1 MSHHS
6 PGPGWCHTTGS
17 GHIQRDGVRT
27 RVSISVSHDQ
37 NHCSVHLC
45 CDHVSPMPMPMWP
58 ILGFNV
64 DYVSLVQLS
73 ARTHNLSQFRVSK
86 YGRWLVVAGESEV
99 IAWPRLSSSPSRGHS
114 GHLGPVQLAR
124 RHTETGNCAVSCLL
138 SDRLETHNMDTCN
151 VWTLEVATNLRE
163 VPQCPEKASIR
174 QGPLLFVKRIKNMLR
189 ENAQQAFKHDK

>member
-1 MSHHS
+1 MSHHRLES
-6 PGPGWCHTTGS
+6 GCHTTGS

-27 RVSISVSHDQ
+27 RVSISVSHGQD
-37 NHCSVHLC
+37 HDSCLHGSVHLC
-45 CDHVSPMPMPMWP
+45 CAHVSPTPMPMWP

-64 DYVSLVQLS
+64 DYVSLVQRS

-124 RHTETGNCAVSCLL
+124 RHTETGNCAVSCGTD
-138 SDRLETHNMDTCN
+138 SRLTT
-151 VWTLEVATNLRE
+151 WTRAM
-163 VPQCPEKASIR
+163 C
-174 QGPLLFVKRIKNMLR
+174 G
-189 ENAQQAFKHDK
+189 H

>member
-27 RVSISVSHDQ
+27 RVSILVSHDQ
-37 NHCSVHLC
+37 YHDSCLHCTA
-45 CDHVSPMPMPMWP
+45 VSTSAVTMCHQHQCQHQCQCGPSWDLMLIMSAWC
-58 ILGFNV
+58 
-64 DYVSLVQLS
+64 S

-124 RHTETGNCAVSCLL
+124 RHTETGSCAVSCLL
-138 SDRLETHNMDTCN
+138 
-151 VWTLEVATNLRE
+151 
-163 VPQCPEKASIR
+163 
-174 QGPLLFVKRIKNMLR
+174 
-189 ENAQQAFKHDK
+189 